1 MLYFVYSKISEYV
14 SVCMH
19 GRMCCTCVYCVCG
32 VYIHTCLCAGIG
44 MQAHKSQK
52 RILDAHH
59 LASFRQGLLVA

>member
-1 MLYFVYSKISEYV
+1 MHLC
-14 SVCMH
+14 VCMEE
-19 GRMCCTCVYCVCG
+19 CVVHVCIVCV